1 MDVFTYIYI
10 YIYIY
15 ITPTGETPSK
25 TAAGAVEG
33 EAVELATPDPLQKPL
48 VADPGNQQDDPPS
61 TTSQKRS
68 PMLIVPKNWD
78 VPIQQRM
85 VDIFTMAKTGAP
97 EPPRSDP
104 EGQRPEGP
112 RPDCPPDPEGR
123 EPEGPQPE
131 GPRPDCPPEPEGPRP
146 EGPHQNGTVE
156 KMEIDDEPPV
166 VLRTE
171 QWKLKPAG
179 RGRGRGKGRGGRRGR
194 GKACTG
200 EIMVESSADE
210 ADEGDV
216 ESKAAAA
223 AVPTVDE
230 DVGKKPRRQP
240 KAKSK
245 PKAKAK
251 SSSSR
256 KRSSTA
262 EESSEIQASGDNVN
276 QERFFVELVE
286 FFYCTCH
293 THSCI
298 YTPYICTSPLYLYRN
313 ILNKIYISYAPTVL
327 TFYR

>member
-1 MDVFTYIYI
+1 MFLH
-10 YIYIY
+10 IYIY

-179 RGRGRGKGRGGRRGR
+179 RGRGRGKGRGGGR

-276 QERFFVELVE
+276 QERFFVELVD

-293 THSCI
+293 THMYI
-298 YTPYICTSPLYLYRN
+298 YTLYMHVT
-313 ILNKIYISYAPTVL
+313 IIPI
-327 TFYR
+327 